1 MKDLFGKA
9 ILDYQTNNNPESI
22 WTETTISS
30 MDEMP
35 VDYLFRTY
43 KDMPIVEQKA
53 LDLAK
58 GRILDVGAGGGSHSL
73 ILQEKGKDVT
83 ALEISPSAA
92 KACELRGIKQVVQM
106 DVLDYQPLE
115 KFDTVLLLMNGT
127 GIFQYINRIGKY
139 LDQLKSLLKP
149 NGQLFID
156 GTDLIYMYESEED
169 GGVWIPDGKYYGEVD
184 FTVHYKGETGEP
196 FPWLY
201 LDFETL
207 KNAATLHG
215 FHCTIVV
222 NGDEY
227 NYLAKLTLR
236 E

>member
-9 ILDYQTNNNPESI
+9 ILDYQTNNSPENL

-30 MDEMP
+30 LDEMP
-35 VDYLFRTY
+35 IDYLFRDY
-43 KDMPIVEQKA
+43 DEMPPVEKKA

-58 GRILDVGAGGGSHSL
+58 GRILDVGAGGGSHSI
-73 ILQEKGKDVT
+73 ILQEKGKDVI
-83 ALEISPSAA
+83 ALEISPNAA
-92 KACELRGIKQVVQM
+92 KACELRGVKKVVQM
-106 DVLDYQPLE
+106 DFLDYTSEE
-115 KFDTVLLLMNGT
+115 KFDTILLLMNGT
-127 GIFQYINRIGKY
+127 GIFQYINRIGKF
-139 LDQLKSLLKP
+139 LDKLKSLLKP
-149 NGQLFID
+149 EGQIFLD

-184 FTVHYKGETGEP
+184 FTVHYKGETDET

-207 KNAATLHG
+207 KNAANLHG
-215 FHCTIVV
+215 LECTIVL

-227 NYLAKLTLR
+227 NYLAKMTLA
-236 E
+236 